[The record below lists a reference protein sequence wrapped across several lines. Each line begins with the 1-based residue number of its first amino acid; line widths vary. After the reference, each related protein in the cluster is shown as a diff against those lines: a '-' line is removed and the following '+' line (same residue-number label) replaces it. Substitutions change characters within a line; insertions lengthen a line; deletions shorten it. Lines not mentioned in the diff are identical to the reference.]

1 MDYSLNWNPLFY
13 MLNKKLLKIF
23 SNRTLFPT
31 HISTPVF
38 TDRHQVPTYCLM
50 RLSSRKY
57 FKIFW
62 LKVLW
67 SDMHIDKVIKY
78 IAVGLTVFG
87 VVNILMKFMP
97 EYATQL
103 PLPIYEFFYSI
114 TVNTEPS
121 STTGTIPLETI
132 EPEPWKT

>member
-1 MDYSLNWNPLFY
+1 
-13 MLNKKLLKIF
+13 
-23 SNRTLFPT
+23 
-31 HISTPVF
+31 
-38 TDRHQVPTYCLM
+38 
-50 RLSSRKY
+50 
-57 FKIFW
+57 
-62 LKVLW
+62 
-67 SDMHIDKVIKY
+67 MHIDKVIKY

-132 EPEPWKT
+132 EPEP